1 MNAPWSEKYRPRHL
15 DDIVGQTAV
24 KSAIRGYLENGGIPH
39 MLFHSE
45 TPGCGKTTMAQ
56 VIANEVLGEAGMK
69 LNFIERN
76 GSDDRSV
83 DKVRTLITN
92 TMRYQSLTGDLK
104 IVVLDEADGLLK
116 DAQELLRWPL
126 DPGHATHVRFIF
138 TANDI
143 DSFIKPII
151 SRLAVFKFAPLTTED
166 IHIRLQQILDAE
178 NVSLDA
184 KIVREVAKNA
194 HGDMRAAINK
204 VQQSAYS
211 YKAELE
217 ELRKQF

>member
-1 MNAPWSEKYRPRHL
+1 
-15 DDIVGQTAV
+15 
-24 KSAIRGYLENGGIPH
+24 

-92 TMRYQSLTGDLK
+92 AMRYQSLTGDMK
-104 IVVLDEADGLLK
+104 IVLLDEADGLQK
-116 DAQELLRWPL
+116 DAQELLRRPIEK
-126 DPGHATHVRFIF
+126 ATHVRFIF

-143 DSFIKPII
+143 DSFINPIK
-151 SRLAVFKFAPLTTED
+151 SRLTVFEFAPLSTED
-166 IHIRLQQILDAE
+166 IHSRLQQILVAE

-184 KIVREVAKNA
+184 KIVREVAKDA

-204 VQQSAYS
+204 VQQRAYS
-211 YKAELE
+211 YKTELE